1 MKRGITM
8 KIFDISRE
16 NSQQRR
22 EEEDS
27 FFRESRAEISHA
39 NLKVLQRSSLVAAMV
54 FLIYFV
60 LTWFIM
66 NSPLLSITYGIYL
79 PVFWAIYLYS
89 NSLNK
94 QNENESSKIHIMCLV
109 LEVAVLSFV
118 IIISV
123 FPFKDRPAIFFP
135 IFLIMVPVLFVM
147 RFKEIMLL
155 ATAAETVF
163 MLLVVLFKNSEMF
176 PYDAFA
182 SLTAMVMTYILAWTI
197 CDLRL
202 SDNRSKQR
210 FKLLSAIDTLCG
222 IYNKSTCEEMC
233 RFYLKSRSD
242 KEQCALLFVDMDHFK
257 EINDNYGHQKG
268 DMLLSSVGN
277 TLTKLFRS
285 TDIVG
290 RIGGDEFIVLVKH
303 TADKAMIL
311 RKCDQVQKF
320 IQDAAERT
328 IGKAVTCSIGAVIAP
343 CEEISYDD
351 LFSRADEMLYEAKR
365 LGRHQSVFYSDV
377 QS

>member
-1 MKRGITM
+1 M

-147 RFKEIMLL
+147 
-155 ATAAETVF
+155 
-163 MLLVVLFKNSEMF
+163 
-176 PYDAFA
+176 
-182 SLTAMVMTYILAWTI
+182 
-197 CDLRL
+197 
-202 SDNRSKQR
+202 
-210 FKLLSAIDTLCG
+210 
-222 IYNKSTCEEMC
+222 
-233 RFYLKSRSD
+233 
-242 KEQCALLFVDMDHFK
+242 
-257 EINDNYGHQKG
+257 
-268 DMLLSSVGN
+268 
-277 TLTKLFRS
+277 
-285 TDIVG
+285 
-290 RIGGDEFIVLVKH
+290 
-303 TADKAMIL
+303 
-311 RKCDQVQKF
+311 
-320 IQDAAERT
+320 
-328 IGKAVTCSIGAVIAP
+328 
-343 CEEISYDD
+343 
-351 LFSRADEMLYEAKR
+351 
-365 LGRHQSVFYSDV
+365 
-377 QS
+377 